1 MIEITW
7 LNFQIYGSC
16 FIDTFIKTTDVVSLS
31 DDVMM
36 TLAPGSNI
44 TLLIAALWMLAM
56 WRQETMLSWS
66 SRSFWD
72 KKMEES
78 AAAAGQSSLNL
89 CFVRS
94 NSTEIAQHKR

>member
-56 WRQETMLSWS
+56 
-66 SRSFWD
+66 
-72 KKMEES
+72 
-78 AAAAGQSSLNL
+78 
-89 CFVRS
+89 
-94 NSTEIAQHKR
+94 